1 MGKSTNLVDSLL
13 DEETPTPNAGET
25 AAESITVKG
34 KKVEYYR
41 GFCNIRV
48 DDADLDKFHQFV
60 GRDNYDTFSVRIP
73 LDPKSNVKVPFTVT
87 LDENGY
93 PIGFNEELHNEASYK
108 MAIAAMSARRV

>member
-1 MGKSTNLVDSLL
+1 MGKQTNLVDSLL
-13 DEETPTPNAGET
+13 DEETTTQTASET
-25 AAESITVKG
+25 AESITVKG
-34 KKVEYYR
+34 KKIEYYR

-48 DDADLDKFHQFV
+48 ADEDLDAFHKFV

-93 PIGFNEELHNEASYK
+93 PIGYNEDLHNEASYK